1 MGVII
6 LWKQLFLVCWPCF
19 FMVQWSAYKAW
30 LVCFAMIKAVG
41 RWPLAISPTSF
52 LCRWHC
58 LCRGFIRRC
67 LLTMWPTTAFGK
79 FCLLLLLVGMWCIF
93 GLFHQGL
100 LSAYNHRWKLLEAL
114 CTGSQ
119 AGFGGFGH
127 HHRGYC
133 FLVVRPGWLFEF
145 PEGLVGKIRHYSFL
159 IFDGSGFDFDC
170 A

>member
-30 LVCFAMIKAVG
+30 LVCFAMIKAAG
-41 RWPLAISPTSF
+41 LWLY
-52 LCRWHC
+52 
-58 LCRGFIRRC
+58 C
-67 LLTMWPTTAFGK
+67 LLH
-79 FCLLLLLVGMWCIF
+79 FCAVDIVCAGALSADVCWRCGQPQPLESLPAVAVGGYVVHF